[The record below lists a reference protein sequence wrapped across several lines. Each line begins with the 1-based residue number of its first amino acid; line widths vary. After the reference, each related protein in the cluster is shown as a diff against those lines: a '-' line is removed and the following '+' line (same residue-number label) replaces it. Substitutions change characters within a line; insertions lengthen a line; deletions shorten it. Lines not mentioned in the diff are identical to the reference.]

1 MKTEMCSDQVLPAV
15 RTRARARWMVVD
27 DNEGVLELLASLLEA
42 LGVAEVQRCHSG
54 TEALDAFA
62 RTPDQFQFVITD
74 LDMPG
79 MNGIELC
86 RRMHALAPG
95 LKIVLA
101 TGSSVAN
108 EAGARQCGFCGLLA
122 KPFPAAALWR
132 IVESVGVLAGAESNA
147 NN

>member
-1 MKTEMCSDQVLPAV
+1 MKTELCFDQVSPA
-15 RTRARARWMVVD
+15 TPTGAPARWMVVD

-54 TEALDAFA
+54 TEALDTFA
-62 RTPDQFQFVITD
+62 QTPDQFRFVITD

-79 MNGIELC
+79 LNGLELC
-86 RRMHALAPG
+86 RRMRAMSPD

-108 EAGARQCGFCGLLA
+108 KAGARQCGFCGLLA

-132 IVESVGVLAGAESNA
+132 IVESAGVLDRAQCDA